1 MATNIFNPQQGVIV
15 TGSLL
20 GNVDFIDALVQQ
32 GSSTR
37 MAEVSPLRYWHDLCY
52 LAWASLNGGNA
63 PQRKAITHIFYHDVQ
78 DAEMRRLL
86 TLLVDFRRQR
96 GYDRTWPLPPT
107 VRLFFRFILSHVR
120 FSIMLPLTRFPLLL
134 VARCHDQAC
143 RG

>member
-86 TLLVDFRRQR
+86 ALLVDFRRQR

-107 VRLFFRFILSHVR
+107 VRFLLFHPVTCQVFHHVTADTLLSPPSGKV
-120 FSIMLPLTRFPLLL
+120 S
-134 VARCHDQAC
+134 
-143 RG
+143 

>member
-107 VRLFFRFILSHVR
+107 VRFLFF
-120 FSIMLPLTRFPLLL
+120 
-134 VARCHDQAC
+134 
-143 RG
+143 

>member
-107 VRLFFRFILSHVR
+107 VRFLLFHPVTCQVFHHVTADTLLSPPSGKV
-120 FSIMLPLTRFPLLL
+120 S
-134 VARCHDQAC
+134 
-143 RG
+143 